1 MRAVL
6 LLRERAWISLSASDV
21 VRQTRSPVMETI
33 TPNGRIG
40 TAHWRVEGVAKV
52 TGRALYGADQAP
64 VLAPGDRAVY
74 NAGDPVA
81 DLTRA
86 KRPVLYA
93 ALRTSPIARGQ
104 ITGIL
109 ETHAREIPGVCQIF
123 TYTNVGK
130 RIKPGKPLLEHGYM
144 SQAVAPLLSD
154 NVLFP
159 DQVIAVVIANTFE
172 IATQAAESLEFS
184 FHVEPPAFSFDSA
197 GAKVVKAKALGET
210 ELKAGD
216 AAEALA
222 ESAVCVDTWY
232 ETPAQHHNPL
242 ELFQTTC
249 DWVLDGDG
257 QEQLRVWESTQNTR
271 GFQHGLAKQL
281 GIKPAQIRIL
291 SPYIGGAFGSRGE
304 LGQFTAIAAFAARE
318 LGQPVKLVATRRQCF
333 SLRTFRAET
342 RHHIKLGADAQ
353 GKLLALDHESW
364 ELTSRTE
371 RFATAGSDSTSRL
384 YACAN
389 VRTLVHNV
397 ETDRQA
403 PGFMRAPPEM
413 PYLFAMES
421 AMDELAYKLNLDPVE
436 LRRRNDTLVEL
447 ATDRPYTSRSLVRC
461 IDRGAELFG
470 WADRNP
476 VPGSMSEGD
485 DLIGWGFASAF
496 YPTQIGPADCRIT
509 LNPSSSTNGSTPS
522 ALVEVGTHEIGTG
535 IRTVVAMTVADLLG
549 LPMEAVEVRLGDS
562 DLPAAPLSAG
572 SNSTATITS
581 VLAKCCMEIRETVAA
596 AAVKDKAS
604 PLHGL
609 DAALV
614 RLIAGRAVFTH
625 DPQATAPTPGQVDAL
640 HPQES
645 REQEAEAPLAFTPSE
660 PLGVALRRV
669 SRGKPLV
676 RKTTNTP
683 HGAPPVIGPMLVR
696 KGIAL
701 MVGGAGMKDRIQFAQ
716 GAHFVE
722 VRISRSTGT
731 ICVSRMV
738 GVFAGGRI
746 INPRTAYAQLQGGQ
760 VWGLSSALEEATE
773 LDPMVGRYVNADLGE
788 YHLPVCRDIPDI
800 TTVMLEE
807 EDNLVNQLG
816 VKGIG
821 ELGVTGMAAAIANAV
836 FHATG
841 ERFRSL
847 PIRLNGTLKAM
858 QARTAA
864 SPITEG

>member
-1 MRAVL
+1 
-6 LLRERAWISLSASDV
+6 
-21 VRQTRSPVMETI
+21 METI

-64 VLAPGDRAVY
+64 VLGPGDRAVY
-74 NAGDPVA
+74 NAGDPVMET
-81 DLTRA
+81 TRA
-86 KRPVLYA
+86 GRPQLHA
-93 ALRTSPIARGQ
+93 ALRTSPIARGR

-109 ETHAREIPGVCQIF
+109 ETRARQIPGVCEIL
-123 TYTNVGK
+123 THRNVGK

-144 SQAVAPLLSD
+144 SQAVAPLFSD
-154 NVLFP
+154 RIFFP
-159 DQVIAVVIANTFE
+159 DQVIAVVIANSFE
-172 IATQAAESLEFS
+172 IATEAAEALEFS
-184 FHVEPPAFSFDSA
+184 FDAEPPAISFDSP
-197 GAKVVKAKALGET
+197 GAVVVKAKSLGES

-216 AAEALA
+216 TEKALA
-222 ESAVCVDTWY
+222 ESAICVDAWY

-249 DWVLDGDG
+249 DWVTDEEGR
-257 QEQLRVWESTQNTR
+257 EQLRVWESTQNTR

-281 GIKPAQIRIL
+281 SIKPKQVRIL
-291 SPYIGGAFGSRGE
+291 SPYIGGAFGSKGE

-342 RHHIKLGADAQ
+342 RHHLKLGADAQ

-364 ELTSRTE
+364 ELTSRSE

-421 AMDELAYKLNLDPVE
+421 AMDELAYKLKLDPVE

-447 ATDRPYTSRSLVRC
+447 ATDRPYTSRSLLRC
-461 IDRGAELFG
+461 INRGAELFG
-470 WADRNP
+470 WAERNP
-476 VPGSMSEGD
+476 TPGSMSEGE

-509 LNPSSSTNGSTPS
+509 LTPPTGVGETTPR
-522 ALVEVGTHEIGTG
+522 ALAEVGTHEIGTG
-535 IRTVVAMTVADLLG
+535 IRTVVAITVADLLG

-581 VLAKCCMEIRETVAA
+581 VLAKCCVEIRDKLAK
-596 AAVKDKAS
+596 AAVKDKSS

-609 DAALV
+609 NPALV
-614 RLIAGRAVFTH
+614 RLIGGRAVFTH
-625 DPQATAPTPGQVDAL
+625 DPESTAPTPGQVDAL
-640 HPQES
+640 HPQQS
-645 REQEAEAPLAFTPSE
+645 RRQETEAPLASEFSE
-660 PLGVALRRV
+660 PLHVALGRIT
-669 SRGKPLV
+669 RGKPLV
-676 RKTTNTP
+676 QKSTNTP
-683 HGAPPVIGPMLVR
+683 HGAPEIIGPMLVR
-696 KGIAL
+696 KGISL
-701 MVGGAGMKDRIQFAQ
+701 MVGGANLKDRMQFAQ

-731 ICVSRMV
+731 IRVPRVV

-773 LDPMVGRYVNADLGE
+773 LDPMVGRYVNADLSE
-788 YHLPVCRDIPDI
+788 YHLPVCRDIGDI

-807 EDNLVNQLG
+807 EDTLVNQLG

-821 ELGVTGMAAAIANAV
+821 ELGVTGLAAAVANAV

-841 ERFRSL
+841 ERFRTL
-847 PIRLNGTLKAM
+847 PIRLNNVLKPAAQASGTLVT
-858 QARTAA
+858 R
-864 SPITEG
+864 

>member
-1 MRAVL
+1 M
-6 LLRERAWISLSASDV
+6 D
-21 VRQTRSPVMETI
+21 TI

-64 VLAPGDRAVY
+64 VLGPGDRAVY
-74 NAGDPVA
+74 NVGEAVA
-81 DLTRA
+81 EATRA
-86 KRPVLYA
+86 GRPVLHA
-93 ALRTSPIARGQ
+93 ALRTSPIARGH

-109 ETHAREIPGVCQIF
+109 ETRARQIPGVCEIL
-123 TYTNVGK
+123 TYRNVGK
-130 RIKPGKPLLEHGYM
+130 HIKPGKPLLEHGYM

-154 NVLFP
+154 QIFFP
-159 DQVIAVVIANTFE
+159 DQVIAVVIANSFE
-172 IATQAAESLEFS
+172 IATEAAEALEFS
-184 FHVEPPAFSFDSA
+184 FDAEPPAISFDSP
-197 GAKVVKAKALGET
+197 GALVVKAKALGET

-216 AAEALA
+216 TKKALA
-222 ESAVCVDTWY
+222 ESAVCVDAWY

-249 DWVLDGDG
+249 DWVTDEEGR
-257 QEQLRVWESTQNTR
+257 EQLRVWESTQNTR

-281 GIKPAQIRIL
+281 GLKPAQIRIF
-291 SPYIGGAFGSRGE
+291 SPYIGGAFGSKGE
-304 LGQFTAIAAFAARE
+304 LGQFTAIAAFAART

-342 RHHIKLGADAQ
+342 RHHLKLGANAE

-421 AMDELAYKLNLDPVE
+421 AMDELAYKLGLDPVE

-447 ATDRPYTSRSLVRC
+447 ATDRPYTSRSLLRC

-476 VPGSMSEGD
+476 TPGSMSDGD

-509 LNPSSSTNGSTPS
+509 LTLPTDAGETTPH
-522 ALVEVGTHEIGTG
+522 ALAEVGTHEIGTG
-535 IRTVVAMTVADLLG
+535 VRTVVAITVADLLG

-562 DLPAAPLSAG
+562 KLPAAPLSAG

-581 VLAKCCMEIRETVAA
+581 VLAKCCVEIREKLAK
-596 AAVKDKAS
+596 AAVNDKRS

-609 DAALV
+609 NPALIW
-614 RLIAGRAVFTH
+614 LIGGRAIFTH
-625 DPQATAPTPGQVDAL
+625 DPQATAPTPGQLNAL
-640 HPQES
+640 HPERS
-645 REQEAEAPLAFTPSE
+645 RAEDTVPSMIEAPSE

-676 RKTTNTP
+676 QKTTNTP
-683 HGAPPVIGPMLVR
+683 HGAPAVMGPMLVR
-696 KGIAL
+696 KGIPL
-701 MVGGAGMKDRIQFAQ
+701 MVGGANMKDRMQFAQ

-722 VRISRSTGT
+722 VRISRSTGS
-731 ICVSRMV
+731 IRVPRVV

-788 YHLPVCRDIPDI
+788 YHLPVCRDIGEI
-800 TTVMLEE
+800 TTIMLEE
-807 EDNLVNQLG
+807 EDRLVNQLG

-821 ELGVTGMAAAIANAV
+821 ELGVTGLAAAVANAV

-841 ERFRSL
+841 ERFRTL
-847 PIRLNGTLKAM
+847 PIRLNNILKPAAKAGS
-858 QARTAA
+858 ARWLGKHAA
-864 SPITEG
+864 VAGMAEA

>member
-1 MRAVL
+1 MQSV
-6 LLRERAWISLSASDV
+6 
-21 VRQTRSPVMETI
+21 

-52 TGRALYGADQAP
+52 TGTALYGADQTP
-64 VLAPGDRAVY
+64 VLAAGGRAVY
-74 NAGDPVA
+74 NVGDPV
-81 DLTRA
+81 LGVTRA
-86 KRPVLYA
+86 QRPILHA
-93 ALRTSPIARGQ
+93 ALRTSPIARGR

-109 ETHAREIPGVCQIF
+109 ETRAREIPGVCEIL
-123 TYTNVGK
+123 TYRNIGK

-154 NVLFP
+154 QIFFP
-159 DQVIAVVIANTFE
+159 DQVIAVVIANSFE
-172 IATQAAESLEFS
+172 IATEAAEALEFS
-184 FHVEPPAFSFDSA
+184 FDAERPSISFDSP
-197 GAKVVKAKALGET
+197 GAQVAKAKSLGEP

-216 AAEALA
+216 AKKALE
-222 ESAVCVDTWY
+222 ESAVCIDAWY
-232 ETPAQHHNPL
+232 ETPAQHHNPI

-249 DWVLDGDG
+249 DWTTDEHGK
-257 QEQLRVWESTQNTR
+257 EQLRVWESTQNTR

-281 GIKPAQIRIL
+281 GLKPAQIRIF
-291 SPYIGGAFGSRGE
+291 SPYIGGAFGSKGE
-304 LGQFTAIAAFAARE
+304 LGQFTAIAAFAARA

-342 RHHIKLGADAQ
+342 RHHLKLGADTQ
-353 GKLLALDHESW
+353 GRLLALDHESW

-436 LRRRNDTLVEL
+436 LRRRNDTMVEL

-461 IDRGAELFG
+461 IEQGAELFG
-470 WADRNP
+470 WAARNP
-476 VPGSMSEGD
+476 APRSMSEGD

-509 LNPSSSTNGSTPS
+509 LQPAPEPPATPH

-562 DLPAAPLSAG
+562 ALPAAPLSAG

-581 VLAKCCMEIRETVAA
+581 VLAKCCVEIREKLAK
-596 AAVKDKAS
+596 AAVKDRRS
-604 PLHGL
+604 PLYAR
-609 DAALV
+609 DPALV
-614 RLIAGRAVFTH
+614 RLIGGQAIFTR
-625 DPQATAPTPGQVDAL
+625 DPGATAPTPGQVDAM
-640 HPQES
+640 HPQQS
-645 REQEAEAPLAFTPSE
+645 RGQEGDPAMIDTPSE
-660 PLGVALRRV
+660 PLGAALSRI
-669 SRGKPLV
+669 SRGKALV
-676 RKTTNTP
+676 QKTTNTP
-683 HGAPPVIGPMLVR
+683 HGAPSVIGPMLVR

-701 MVGGAGMKDRIQFAQ
+701 MVGGANLKDRMQFAH

-731 ICVSRMV
+731 IRVPRVV

-746 INPRTAYAQLQGGQ
+746 MNPRTAYAQLQGGQ
-760 VWGLSSALEEATE
+760 VWGISSALEEATE

-788 YHLPVCRDIPDI
+788 YHLPVCRDIGDI
-800 TTVMLEE
+800 TTVMVEE
-807 EDNLVNQLG
+807 EDRMVNQLG

-821 ELGVTGMAAAIANAV
+821 ELGVTGLAAAVANAV

-841 ERFRSL
+841 ERFRTL
-847 PIRLNGTLKAM
+847 PIRLNHVLKS
-858 QARTAA
+858 AA
-864 SPITEG
+864 NQR